1 MILREAG
8 DAKKNSE
15 YLNKRGVLSK
25 PFPITTIK
33 YIDCSSS
40 DIFNH
45 KYNYVIITSPKA
57 IKILDNI
64 VLNNKIGLSKSTNI
78 FAIGLE
84 TKVQLNNL
92 GYKNVLNAN
101 GDSKFLIEL
110 ISKTTPLSDL
120 GLWIA
125 ARDKSVD
132 LREILIMRNRRIKIL
147 EGYKTLPTL
156 KICKLIKQDLINY
169 KHLNLVVLSSR
180 NVSIT
185 KDILDNNNLFKEV
198 NFKSTLFVNSENVAQ
213 TAKNLGWLNIKTIKK
228 NFTKEILDYIVK
240 LPK

>member
-33 YIDCSSS
+33 YIDCSIS

-57 IKILDNI
+57 IKILDDI

-84 TKVQLNNL
+84 TTVQLNNL

-110 ISKTTPLSDL
+110 
-120 GLWIA
+120 
-125 ARDKSVD
+125 
-132 LREILIMRNRRIKIL
+132 
-147 EGYKTLPTL
+147 
-156 KICKLIKQDLINY
+156 
-169 KHLNLVVLSSR
+169 
-180 NVSIT
+180 
-185 KDILDNNNLFKEV
+185 
-198 NFKSTLFVNSENVAQ
+198 
-213 TAKNLGWLNIKTIKK
+213 
-228 NFTKEILDYIVK
+228 
-240 LPK
+240 